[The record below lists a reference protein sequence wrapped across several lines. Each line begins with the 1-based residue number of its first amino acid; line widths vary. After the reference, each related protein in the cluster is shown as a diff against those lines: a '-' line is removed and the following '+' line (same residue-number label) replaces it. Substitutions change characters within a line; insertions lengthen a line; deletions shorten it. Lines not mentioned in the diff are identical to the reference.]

1 MLSRTLAGMLAA
13 LLLAACGGGS
23 SEKSSSGGAS
33 SASNS
38 STSSSGSDAGSA
50 GQSVNVAAD
59 PGGALKFTT
68 SKIEVASGKV
78 TFDFTNKASIPH
90 AFEIEGHGVE
100 AKTSTVT
107 GGKSSVTVKDLKPGT
122 YEFYCPVPGHKE
134 AGMKGTL
141 TVK

>member
-13 LLLAACGGGS
+13 AFVLAACGGGS
-23 SEKSSSGGAS
+23 SSEKTTAANG
-33 SASNS
+33 
-38 STSSSGSDAGSA
+38 GSDAGNTA

-59 PGGALKFTT
+59 PGGALKFRPAKLT
-68 SKIEVASGKV
+68 VAAGKV
-78 TFDFTNKASIPH
+78 TFNLTNKSSLPH
-90 AFEIEGHGVE
+90 ALEIEGHGIE

-107 GGKSSVTVKDLKPGT
+107 GADASVTIKDLKPGT
-122 YEFYCPVPGHKE
+122 YEFYCPVDGHKA